1 MLVIYSD
8 EIKVNGVTSY
18 ENAVKLA
25 CKDIAYDNGIYNN
38 NEFYGSRNN
47 NDIKDE
53 LINRINHDYKVMKEL
68 YEDCGYGH
76 YDYDTFMNESYDESL
91 IRIYKYDDL
100 MFKDIKLIP
109 EPDNKYDKN
118 AIKILIFNHHVG
130 YVLKNKTRTLKKYLN
145 NDQYHFNMLGRIVG
159 GPYKTIDD
167 YGDII
172 TVTDLNVGFR
182 IDILVIETPKKEI
195 QQVIPFKQQLQ
206 SIEKDTVD
214 NKIHRI
220 KNINSSNTN
229 YNETV
234 IDKLINKWNNFK
246 DNHTFIYKVLKGI
259 VWVCS
264 MTILLIFYLTMMIGV
279 FFGVF
284 PGRTKDRP
292 RKAKKRGVKK
302 GNKDKKA
309 SKYNEKQIIEKYL
322 RKESSV
328 RDISNQLN
336 VSTATIYNVL
346 KRNNIRINRKK

>member
-1 MLVIYSD
+1 
-8 EIKVNGVTSY
+8 
-18 ENAVKLA
+18 
-25 CKDIAYDNGIYNN
+25 
-38 NEFYGSRNN
+38 
-47 NDIKDE
+47 
-53 LINRINHDYKVMKEL
+53 
-68 YEDCGYGH
+68 
-76 YDYDTFMNESYDESL
+76 
-91 IRIYKYDDL
+91 
-100 MFKDIKLIP
+100 
-109 EPDNKYDKN
+109 
-118 AIKILIFNHHVG
+118 
-130 YVLKNKTRTLKKYLN
+130 
-145 NDQYHFNMLGRIVG
+145 MLGRIVG

-264 MTILLIFYLTMMIGV
+264 MTILLIFYLTMMMIGV
-279 FFGVF
+279 FFW
-284 PGRTKDRP
+284 
-292 RKAKKRGVKK
+292 
-302 GNKDKKA
+302 
-309 SKYNEKQIIEKYL
+309 S
-322 RKESSV
+322 
-328 RDISNQLN
+328 ISW
-336 VSTATIYNVL
+336 SH
-346 KRNNIRINRKK
+346 